1 MNNYFISKGS
11 DYIYN
16 LNQCQKESIYI
27 FFNEEERIYI
37 IKQKYYKIK
46 DGKLKNIKKSNIN
59 QKEKFESRIFNK
71 IEEPKRLGKKAK
83 YKK

>member
-1 MNNYFISKGS
+1 MSNYFISKGS

-37 IKQKYYKIK
+37 IKQKYYQIK
-46 DGKLKNIKKSNIN
+46 DRNLINIKQSNIN
-59 QKEKFESRIFNK
+59 QKENFESRIINK
-71 IEEPKRLGKKAK
+71 IEQKKNKGKESKI
-83 YKK
+83 

>member
-1 MNNYFISKGS
+1 LNNYFVSSGV

-37 IKQKYYKIK
+37 IKQKYYQIK
-46 DGKLKNIKKSNIN
+46 DGNLINIKKSNIN

-71 IEEPKRLGKKAK
+71 VEQSKIRGKEAK